1 MLLSVLVSMGL
12 WVFVTF
18 KQDPEVTNTLSNIPV
33 TVQEA
38 PTGMV
43 VQSETSSVQV
53 QVSAPSD
60 VWAQLKPEEFKAQVD
75 ASKVTPGL
83 QEVPVKVTSSDPRVR
98 IRATEPSEV
107 FLKVEKL
114 ETKNVPVEVVPSGAV
129 PFGYQSGTPSVTPGQ
144 VQISGP
150 ESAVNQVKSVAVNV
164 SLDGVTQSID
174 QTVAPTPQNVSSAD
188 AAQITVNPAKV
199 LVDVPINQ
207 KLSYKTVPIQVNLA
221 GQVALGYQIVGETV
235 DPQTVTLVG
244 DPEALKQLTT
254 VPTQPID
261 VTGADGDRAYDT
273 SLQLPKTVAMER
285 SQSIVVRVLVSTV
298 NGSETILVSP
308 KVTNLA
314 PNLNYTITP
323 GAVNVTLSGPIP
335 ILSRI
340 QPSDI
345 AVTVN
350 ASGIT
355 SGTHKLTVQ
364 VKNPDLLNVVHV
376 EPQTV
381 TFTVK

>member
-174 QTVAPTPQNVSSAD
+174 QTVAPAPQNVSSAD

-381 TFTVK
+381 TFTIK